1 MSTIPCSFLVT
12 CPLYPISYP
21 ERESRSVLY
30 FCCLQAPK
38 RYIARFDLD
47 SFFVS
52 VEILNNPSLKGK
64 PVLVGGYERGVVAAC
79 SYEARKYGI
88 QSAMAMK
95 KAMQL
100 CPHAIVTSSS
110 RGDYTKYSR
119 WVTDIIAS
127 KVPLFEKASIDE
139 FYCDLT
145 GMDKFFGVS
154 QYTRELREY
163 IIQQTGLPISCGL
176 SSAKFI
182 SKMATNEAKPNGFL
196 EIPHGKEIEFLW
208 PLGIEKINGVGK
220 QTEQQLKTFGIYT
233 IEDIARTPIEI
244 MEKYV
249 GKWGESLWHKA
260 HGVGSADIDTEWEQK
275 SMSHENTF
283 DQDYTDIPF
292 LHSEL
297 VRLTEKTAFSL
308 RADEKLT
315 GCITV
320 KIRYSDF
327 ETTSRQETIDYTALD
342 DQLIAKV
349 KDLFNKS
356 YQKGRPVRL
365 LGVRFS
371 QFIPI
376 TMQMSLFDNNV
387 GKLNLYKAVDDI
399 KEQFGSK
406 AVIKAVTSKLKDES
420 ARPTSRNDKKT
431 KPGS

>member
-1 MSTIPCSFLVT
+1 VPGT
-12 CPLYPISYP
+12 
-21 ERESRSVLY
+21 
-30 FCCLQAPK
+30 K
-38 RYIARFDLD
+38 HHIAHFDLD

-52 VEILNNPSLKGK
+52 VEIINNPSLKGK
-64 PVLVGGYERGVVAAC
+64 PVLVGGQERGVVAAC

-88 QSAMAMK
+88 HSAMPMKTAMK
-95 KAMQL
+95 L
-100 CPHAIVTSSS
+100 CPQAIVVSGS
-110 RGDYTKYSR
+110 RGDYSKYSR

-139 FYCDLT
+139 FYIDLT

-154 QYTRELREY
+154 KYTKELREH
-163 IIQQTGLPISCGL
+163 IMKETGLPISCGL

-196 EIPHGKEIEFLW
+196 EIPHGKEKEFLW

-220 QTEQQLKTFGIYT
+220 QTEIQLKNLGIYT
-233 IEDIARTPIEI
+233 IEDIAKTPLDFLERH
-244 MEKYV
+244 V
-249 GKWGESLWHKA
+249 GKWGESLWRKA
-260 HGVGSADIDTEWEQK
+260 HGIGSTEIATDWEQK

-283 DQDYTDIPF
+283 DTDYTDVDF

-297 VRLTEKTAFSL
+297 VRLTEKTAYSL
-308 RADEKLT
+308 REDEKLT

-327 ETTSRQETIDYTALD
+327 ETTSRQETIDYTSLD

-371 QFIPI
+371 QLILF
-376 TMQMSLFDNNV
+376 TMQMSLFDN
-387 GKLNLYKAVDDI
+387 KMEKFNLYKAVDDI
-399 KEQFGSK
+399 KNQFGSK
-406 AVIKAVTSKLKDES
+406 AVTKAVTSQLDEGTNYQTT
-420 ARPTSRNDKKT
+420 RHNKK
-431 KPGS
+431 KEVE